1 MIISQTSFLRGMR
14 CSDSDW
20 AGEVDNLFSTSGTC
34 TFLAGGPISWR
45 AAFQRIQAQSSA
57 EAEYIAMG
65 DGSKDIMYVRNVL
78 NALGFYHRLA
88 PTKLLVDSSAA
99 IAIASKPG
107 VNGKTKHIAL
117 RYHFIRQLIAEGI
130 IDVVKVGT
138 ADNVADVLTKAVDRR
153 TFERIVPYLVRAMS
167 D

>member
-1 MIISQTSFLRGMR
+1 
-14 CSDSDW
+14 
-20 AGEVDNLFSTSGTC
+20 
-34 TFLAGGPISWR
+34 
-45 AAFQRIQAQSSA
+45 
-57 EAEYIAMG
+57 MG

-130 IDVVKVGT
+130 IDVVKVDT
-138 ADNVADVLTKAVDRR
+138 ADNVADVLTKAVDRG
-153 TFERIVPYLVRAMS
+153 TFERLVPYLVRAMS

>member
-1 MIISQTSFLRGMR
+1 MDLM
-14 CSDSDW
+14 
-20 AGEVDNLFSTSGTC
+20 
-34 TFLAGGPISWR
+34 
-45 AAFQRIQAQSSA
+45 
-57 EAEYIAMG
+57 YI
-65 DGSKDIMYVRNVL
+65 RHVL
-78 NALGFYHRLA
+78 NALGFSHRLA
-88 PTKLLVDSSAA
+88 STMLLVDIFAA

-138 ADNVADVLTKAVDRR
+138 ADNVADVLTKAVDRA
-153 TFERIVPYLVRAMS
+153 TFERIVPYLVRALS

>member
-1 MIISQTSFLRGMR
+1 MIISQTSSLREMR

-57 EAEYIAMG
+57 EAQYIAMG

-130 IDVVKVGT
+130 
-138 ADNVADVLTKAVDRR
+138 DNVADVLTKAVDRR